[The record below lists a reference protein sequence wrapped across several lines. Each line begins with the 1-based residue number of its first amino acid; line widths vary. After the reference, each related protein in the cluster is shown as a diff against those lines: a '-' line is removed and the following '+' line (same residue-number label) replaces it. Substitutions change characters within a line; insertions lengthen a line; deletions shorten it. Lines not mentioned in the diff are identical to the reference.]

1 MRFHVKG
8 ERLLKSIILVLVTA
22 FLIRLVVTHEI
33 YMLVSPVIATIVKVA
48 TVVFA
53 VISIIH
59 LVSCV
64 TIRKPARL
72 HASGHASV
80 HVHAHEH
87 ASLNSAWGRVT
98 VALFAAFLGLAYS
111 WHPKALG
118 TDMLARDNSA
128 SAKVIV
134 PAASTNPAPSSTPSV
149 TEMEKQLMSK
159 LYTSQG
165 AVQQKSGEIS
175 EATIAIDYA
184 SDKSR
189 FLGHQTTLQGF
200 VYHPR
205 GLPSNCFILTRYF
218 IFCCIA
224 DASPLGVVVE
234 SPAASQL
241 KNDQWVSVSGV
252 LQTRQLPR
260 GIAQYQPTSW
270 YPNRDQPVLVASN
283 IHRIP
288 EPQYPYMVPNY

>member
-8 ERLLKSIILVLVTA
+8 ERLLKSIILVFVTA

-48 TVVFA
+48 TFVFA

-64 TIRKPARL
+64 TIRKAARI
-72 HASGHASV
+72 HTSGHADV
-80 HVHAHEH
+80 HVHDHEH
-87 ASLNSAWGRVT
+87 ASLNSTWGRVT
-98 VALFAAFLGLAYS
+98 VALFATFLGVAFS

-118 TDMLARDNSA
+118 TDMLAQNNNA
-128 SAKVIV
+128 SDKAN
-134 PAASTNPAPSSTPSV
+134 AQATDTNTVSNSTPTV
-149 TEMEKQLMSK
+149 AEMEKQLASM
-159 LYTSQG
+159 LYASQG

-175 EATIAIDYA
+175 EATIAIDYE
-184 SDKSR
+184 SDKQR
-189 FLGHQTTLQGF
+189 FLGHSTTLQGF

-205 GLPSNCFILTRYF
+205 GLPSNYFILTRYF

-224 DASPLGVVVE
+224 DATPLGVVVE

-260 GIAQYQPTSW
+260 SIAQYQPTSW
-270 YPNRDQPVLVASN
+270 YPDRDQPVLVAGH
-283 IHRIP
+283 IQRIP

>member
-64 TIRKPARL
+64 TIQKPARL

-80 HVHAHEH
+80 HAHAHEH

-98 VALFAAFLGLAYS
+98 VALFAAFLCIAYS

-128 SAKVIV
+128 SDKATV
-134 PAASTNPAPSSTPSV
+134 PTNTDASSTPTV
-149 TEMEKQLMSK
+149 AEMEKQLASK
-159 LYTSQG
+159 LYASQG

-184 SDKSR
+184 SDKNR
-189 FLGHQTTLQGF
+189 FLGHPMTLQGF
-200 VYHPR
+200 VYRPR
-205 GLPSNCFILTRYF
+205 GLPSNYFILTRYF

>member
-1 MRFHVKG
+1 MRLHVKG
-8 ERLLKSIILVLVTA
+8 ERLLKSIILLLVTA
-22 FLIRLVVTHEI
+22 FLIRLVVNREI

-64 TIRKPARL
+64 TVRKPMRL
-72 HASGHASV
+72 HASGHAAV

-87 ASLNSAWGRVT
+87 VSLNSPWGRVT
-98 VALFAAFLGLAYS
+98 IALFAAFLGVAYS

-118 TDMLARDNSA
+118 TDMLAQDNSA
-128 SAKVIV
+128 RDKASAQAV
-134 PAASTNPAPSSTPSV
+134 PANTDTSSTPTV
-149 TEMEKQLMSK
+149 AEMEKQLKSM
-159 LYTSQG
+159 LYASQG
-165 AVQQKSGEIS
+165 AVQQNSGEIS

-184 SDKSR
+184 SDRNR
-189 FLGHQTTLQGF
+189 FLGHPMTLQGF

-205 GLPSNCFILTRYF
+205 GLPANYFILTRYF

-260 GIAQYQPTSW
+260 SIAQYQPTSW
-270 YPNRDQPVLVASN
+270 YPNSDQPVLVASH
-283 IHRIP
+283 IQRIAQP
-288 EPQYPYMVPNY
+288 EYPYMVPNY